1 VRAIHQQAGD
11 VGVSLMQLK
20 PMNGS
25 SRGIRGFSLIELMI
39 AMVAGLLVSGAAIAL
54 IVAVI
59 KSNAETIRATR
70 LTQELRTTAEVI
82 ARDLR
87 RARSVSDPIANVGLD
102 STKMVKA
109 CNAISPATGASATC
123 ITYAYDCTS
132 ATAGTFQAVG
142 VAANKVRMA
151 TSTSATPS
159 CPTATTGT
167 QLSSDIISITGL
179 TFTALADDDYTIQV
193 QGKFLNDPNNTVRKI
208 TQEVRVRSAQVN

>member
-1 VRAIHQQAGD
+1 MLSR
-11 VGVSLMQLK
+11 L
-20 PMNGS
+20 NGFQH
-25 SRGIRGFSLIELMI
+25 RIRGFSLIELMI

-87 RARSVSDPIANVGLD
+87 RARSVTDPIANVGIA
-102 STKMVKA
+102 SASMVKA
-109 CNAISPATGASATC
+109 CNAISPASTDATPSGTC
-123 ITYAYDCTS
+123 ITYAYDCSSGTV
-132 ATAGTFQAVG
+132 GTFRAVSL
-142 VAANKVRMA
+142 AANKVRIA
-151 TSTSATPS
+151 TSNSATPA
-159 CPTATTGT
+159 CPTAGTGN
-167 QLSSDIISITGL
+167 QLSSDIVSITGL

>member
-1 VRAIHQQAGD
+1 
-11 VGVSLMQLK
+11 MQLSQL
-20 PMNGS
+20 NGFQQ
-25 SRGIRGFSLIELMI
+25 RIRGFSLIELMI

-87 RARSVSDPIANVGLD
+87 RARSVQDPIANIGIA
-102 STKMVKA
+102 SASMVKA
-109 CNAISPATGASATC
+109 CNAISPAATDPTPSGTC

-132 ATAGTFQAVG
+132 ATAGKFQAIG
-142 VAANKVRMA
+142 LAANKVRIA
-151 TSTSATPS
+151 TSPSATPS
-159 CPTATTGT
+159 CPTASTGN
-167 QLSSDIISITGL
+167 QLSSDIINITGL
-179 TFTALADDDYTIQV
+179 KFTAVRDDDYTIEL

>member
-1 VRAIHQQAGD
+1 
-11 VGVSLMQLK
+11 MQLSQL
-20 PMNGS
+20 NGF
-25 SRGIRGFSLIELMI
+25 RQRIRGFSLIELMI

-87 RARSVSDPIANVGLD
+87 RARSVTDPIANVGLD

-109 CNAISPATGASATC
+109 CNAISPAAADPTPSGNC

-132 ATAGTFQAVG
+132 ATVGKFQAVG
-142 VAANKVRMA
+142 LAANKVRIA
-151 TSTSATPS
+151 TSPAAIPS
-159 CPTATTGT
+159 CPTAGTGT
-167 QLSSDIISITGL
+167 QLSSDIINITGL
-179 TFTALADDDYTIQV
+179 KFTAVRDDDYTIEL

>member
-1 VRAIHQQAGD
+1 
-11 VGVSLMQLK
+11 MQLSQL
-20 PMNGS
+20 NGFQQ
-25 SRGIRGFSLIELMI
+25 RIRGFSLIELMI

-87 RARSVSDPIANVGLD
+87 RARSVQDPIANIGIA
-102 STKMVKA
+102 SASMVKA
-109 CNAISPATGASATC
+109 CNAISPAATDPTPSGTC

-132 ATAGTFQAVG
+132 ATAGKFQAIGLVG
-142 VAANKVRMA
+142 DKVKIAA
-151 TSTSATPS
+151 SSSATPG
-159 CPTATTGT
+159 CPTAGSGT
-167 QLSSDIISITGL
+167 QLSSDIISITPNTGL
-179 TFTALADDDYTIQV
+179 KFTALRDDDYIIEL